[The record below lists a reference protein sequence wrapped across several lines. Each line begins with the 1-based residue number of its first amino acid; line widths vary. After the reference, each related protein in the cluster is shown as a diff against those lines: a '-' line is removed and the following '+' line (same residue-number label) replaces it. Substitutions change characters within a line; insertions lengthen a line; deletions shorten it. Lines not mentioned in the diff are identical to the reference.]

1 MARCCLDGEVAGSWF
16 CGYIIPLITWQRT
29 QLPLSATSLSPS
41 SFSAIL
47 YKKTSAMRALEAW
60 DPSPMRASCEAQEQR
75 LSASPHSTHHGHNQ
89 RGHAVLKRTLTQK
102 KKVLEGTLVLRKH
115 LRTQLNHQ
123 SSHPQDSYSQ
133 SPELGLSTL
142 V

>member
-1 MARCCLDGEVAGSWF
+1 
-16 CGYIIPLITWQRT
+16 
-29 QLPLSATSLSPS
+29 
-41 SFSAIL
+41 
-47 YKKTSAMRALEAW
+47 MRALEAW